1 MEDSFETI
9 KIPDL
14 KTADISYG
22 YDSQPLV
29 WPQIDPSNNRNI
41 SWMQY
46 FALRINQTVWPTGT
60 GTPTALIFTGKNG
73 DIGKIYTNT
82 LFWKWLGAG
91 NEVTVNI
98 TKKYTMDTY
107 YENNALGVWSQ
118 VDWVFRIKAGQIA
131 EISTWFNTATMTLNL
146 TNIAWN
152 YIIISGTSISFDNT
166 NQKAIV
172 MNSWTTDLVFRMLF
186 STTASDRPTFSIFV
200 RVF

>member
-9 KIPDL
+9 KIPDI

-46 FALRINQTVWPTGT
+46 FALRVNQVSWPTGT
-60 GTPTALIFTGKNG
+60 VTPTALIFTGKNW
-73 DIGKIYTNT
+73 DIQKNYTNT

-98 TKKYTMDTY
+98 TKKYTMDTA

-118 VDWVFRIKAGQIA
+118 VDWVFRIKAWQIA
-131 EISTWFNTATMTLNL
+131 EISTWFNTSTMTLNL
-146 TNIAWN
+146 QNILWN
-152 YIIISGTSISFDNT
+152 YAILSGTSLWFTTT
-166 NQKAIV
+166 NNQATVI
-172 MNSWTTDLVFRMLF
+172 NSWTTDLVFRMLF
-186 STTASDRPTFSIFV
+186 STTASDRPTFSILMKIF
-200 RVF
+200 